1 MPWAAVANIGSSLLG
16 SIGSNDAAEKAQQ
29 ATDAAVKR
37 NDSTLAGIQDAYN
50 PYQVAGTG
58 ALSKLVGFGD
68 YSPTP
73 TAESVMGQPGY
84 QFGLNQGLNGVQQ
97 GAAARGGL
105 YSGAAGKAL
114 TRYGNDYATTK
125 YGDAWNQAQNDF
137 TNRWSR
143 LSSLVGT
150 GLNATNQSSQAASH
164 ASDMFGKYL
173 TGNAAAQGANDIQQ
187 GNIWGNALN
196 YLGSNAGS
204 IFGGKKGPGLVDS
217 TQIPMQPGGGY
228 ADGGPVRVE
237 PVVGTR
243 SPLPTGGG
251 GGLSRD
257 AILAILKATPAQPAP
272 SGIAALPAN
281 PVTNPQ
287 AILDARMRSAG
298 AYANGGAVNCLMGGP
313 INGPGTST
321 SDSIP
326 ARLSNGEH
334 VLRASLVTKLGHGS
348 NARGQ
353 KALMALTELIDGT
366 R

>member
-16 SIGSNDAAEKAQQ
+16 SLGSNDAAEEAKA

-50 PYQVAGTG
+50 PYQLAGAG

-73 TAESVMGQPGY
+73 TAEAVMGQPGY
-84 QFGLNQGLNGVQQ
+84 QFGLTQGLNGVQQ

-125 YGDAWNQAQNDF
+125 YQDAWNNAQNDF

-143 LSSLVGT
+143 LSGRVGT
-150 GLNATNQSSQAASH
+150 GLNATNQRSQAASH
-164 ASDMFGKYL
+164 ASDVYGNLL
-173 TGNAAAQGANDIQQ
+173 TGNANAQGANDIAQ
-187 GNIWGNALN
+187 GNIWGNALGS
-196 YLGSNAGS
+196 LGSFAGN
-204 IFGGKKGPGLVDS
+204 IFGGKKSGGLVDS

-243 SPLPTGGG
+243 TPLPSGGTG
-251 GGLSRD
+251 GGLSRE
-257 AILAILKATPAQPAP
+257 AILTILKTAPATPAVT
-272 SGIAALPAN
+272 GIAALPAN

-298 AYANGGAVNCLMGGP
+298 AYKYGGAVNCLMGGP
-313 INGPGTST
+313 IRGPGTST

-326 ARLSNGEH
+326 ARLSDGEF
-334 VLRASLVTKLGHGS
+334 VVDAKAITKLGGGD
-348 NARGQ
+348 NRRGQ
-353 KALMALTELIDGT
+353 AKMDALRELMH
-366 R
+366 RM